1 MLFFHECPFLL
12 DWVLKISKSKQYFIL
27 ELKAKLFRVKSAC
40 VPSLLTLWASCIKST
55 MKLWKMKN
63 NFEHNV
69 FFPPFFYNAFKSKR
83 SLKMIMCYW
92 HACLRLDMTDAT
104 AWIIWTGV
112 SPEVFIRSQHFD
124 LFNKAQRINSSS
136 QEQQVTG
143 SMFGSVFVRDYSWG
157 FATPRKKWNLK
168 KERERNKNLS
178 RLLWTVCFLQA

>member
-1 MLFFHECPFLL
+1 MCPHYSPCGPLVSNLQWNFGKWRTILNIMCFFLH
-12 DWVLKISKSKQYFIL
+12 
-27 ELKAKLFRVKSAC
+27 
-40 VPSLLTLWASCIKST
+40 
-55 MKLWKMKN
+55 
-63 NFEHNV
+63 
-69 FFPPFFYNAFKSKR
+69 FYNAFKSKR

-92 HACLRLDMTDAT
+92 HARLRLDMTDAT

-143 SMFGSVFVRDYSWG
+143 SMFGLVFVRDYFWG
-157 FATPRKKWNLK
+157 FGTPRKKWNLK